1 MNPPRLIR
9 WAVVGCA
16 ALAITAGFVLSRR
29 SGNPELPAVSR
40 HEKLPEAFNQVLQ
53 STHRKAS
60 AQPTDPEEVRKL
72 ARLYQAN
79 RLFPEA
85 RACFQVIA
93 AKSSG
98 LTARDHYYLADLA
111 ANQGDLD
118 SAQAELRAT
127 LKTEPRYLPAQLAL
141 AEALFKSGR
150 EEDAAKEYSAI
161 LASEAGQPQASLGL
175 ARIELQRGEDEAAVA
190 RLEDLTASHP
200 ASTGGAALFA
210 QILERRGEA
219 DRAVAMTQLSVQ
231 KPEPPPADPWADAL
245 LADCYDVQRLSITF
259 EEYFKAGKMT
269 EAAPLLDRLAVLDPQ
284 GPITMMFSGFSHARA
299 LEHITAIREYYAAL
313 AKGGDPEKVCPSL
326 VQSLLALGK
335 GSEAMGLMAD
345 YYRKMPGSIPLAMAY
360 SDVAIQQGDEK
371 LAREL
376 LEVVLQKQPAL
387 LAQNMSLAKILWTAG
402 ERDTAV
408 KCLQRVAALYAND
421 VPSRALLGEY
431 YLDKSDPVA
440 AITPLKEAIGQAVA
454 RTPARVRLTTLL
466 ATAYLQ
472 AGNAAAE
479 NGHFAAAADY
489 ADQAILLAPADL
501 KGYAGKAEACV
512 QLKQFRRAA
521 EALQKMVSLQPDNP
535 TIYLS
540 LGDVQYQDGETAQAQ
555 RQWQKARQLVAAGD
569 ADLIAA
575 LDLRLSGQIT
585 AETFK

>member
-16 ALAITAGFVLSRR
+16 GLAITAGFILSRR
-29 SGNPELPAVSR
+29 NGSPELPAVSR
-40 HEKLPEAFNQVLQ
+40 YEKLPEVFNQTLP
-53 STHRKAS
+53 STHRKAR

-93 AKSSG
+93 ATPAG
-98 LTARDHYYLADLA
+98 LGARDHYYLADIA

-127 LKTEPRYLPAQLAL
+127 LKIEPRYLPAHLAL

-175 ARIELQRGEDEAAVA
+175 ARIELQRGEEEAAVA
-190 RLEDLTASHP
+190 RLEDLMAGHP

-210 QILERRGEA
+210 QVLERRGET
-219 DRAVAMTQLSVQ
+219 DRAIAMTQLSVQ
-231 KPEPPPADPWADAL
+231 KPEAPPPDPWLDAL

-259 EEYFKAGKMT
+259 EEYFKAGKMA
-269 EAAPLLDRLAVLDPQ
+269 EATPLLDRLAVLDPQ

-313 AKGGDPEKVCPSL
+313 AKGGDPEKICPSL

-335 GSEAMGLMAD
+335 GSEALGLMAD
-345 YYRKMPGSIPLAMAY
+345 YYGKMPGSIPLAMAY
-360 SDVAIQQGDEK
+360 SDVAIRQGDGK
-371 LAREL
+371 LARGL
-376 LEVVLQKQPAL
+376 LETILQKQPSL

-402 ERDTAV
+402 ERDAAA
-408 KCLQRVAALYAND
+408 KCLRRVATVYAND

-431 YLDKSDPVA
+431 YLGKSDPVA
-440 AITPLKEAIGQAVA
+440 AITPLKEAIAQAA
-454 RTPARVRLTTLL
+454 AQTPARESLAALL
-466 ATAYLQ
+466 DTAYLQ
-472 AGNAAAE
+472 AGSAAAE
-479 NGHFAAAADY
+479 SGHFAEAADY
-489 ADQAILLAPADL
+489 ADQAIRLVPADL

-512 QLKQFRRAA
+512 QLKQFHQAA
-521 EALQKMVSLQPDNP
+521 EALQRMVALQPDNP

-540 LGDVQYQDGETAQAQ
+540 LGDVQYQEGEAGQAQ
-555 RQWQKARQLVAAGD
+555 RQWQKARQLAAAGD

-575 LDLRLSGQIT
+575 LDLRLSGRIT